1 MCVGRSRNV
10 FWSSAKAQMLLQA
23 SRSEAELRTKKRG
36 GARRG
41 ARLTAGLGQRPRSGL
56 ELGLEL
62 VAEEWRSA
70 LSAAPFPPSR
80 KSSSAG
86 SFAGDPAEAAE

>member
-1 MCVGRSRNV
+1 MCGQVSERGLELGQSTDAPPGLEKRSG
-10 FWSSAKAQMLLQA
+10 AQN
-23 SRSEAELRTKKRG
+23 KKR

-86 SFAGDPAEAAE
+86 SFAGDFAEAAE